1 MSFFTC
7 NTTNM
12 LLNNWI
18 KFSQQSI
25 KPKSFPLLSS
35 YRLLLLPWNARL
47 CFARYFTIQTILNKT
62 FLQWSVS
69 FSSRRW
75 AGLSIVWS
83 ICNLLHNSYLLVV
96 IFKTRSAL
104 VLCSLSLVPGCIQSL
119 YPYFANWL
127 LEIIQSCSLRHALSC
142 GGRGCPHGAGVRRVV
157 EARGTQSRR

>member
-1 MSFFTC
+1 MNTSFFIC
-7 NTTNM
+7 NTTKM

-35 YRLLLLPWNARL
+35 YRLLLLPRNAKL

-62 FLQWSVS
+62 FLQCSVS
-69 FSSRRW
+69 FSSCRW

-96 IFKTRSAL
+96 IFETWSAL
-104 VLCSLSLVPGCIQSL
+104 VLCSLSLVPRCIQSL
-119 YPYFANWL
+119 YPSFANWL
-127 LEIIQSCSLRHALSC
+127 FRCVEIICRVRCRAKAETV
-142 GGRGCPHGAGVRRVV
+142 PMARRVV
-157 EARGTQSRR
+157 EVRGTQRRR